1 MPVASSTAGSKYHT
15 KGYTIA
21 STTTGADATLVYT
34 APAFYHGTVRFL
46 TCSNSNAATKTIS
59 VQFYHN
65 EDSSYHYIAKA
76 TSVASGAVLDLL
88 NGGYLF
94 LHPGDKIVA
103 YSNLA
108 NAFDAMISVEE
119 VYSSVVFSA

>member
-88 NGGYLF
+88 N
-94 LHPGDKIVA
+94 

>member
-1 MPVASSTAGSKYHT
+1 
-15 KGYTIA
+15 
-21 STTTGADATLVYT
+21 
-34 APAFYHGTVRFL
+34 
-46 TCSNSNAATKTIS
+46 
-59 VQFYHN
+59 
-65 EDSSYHYIAKA
+65 
-76 TSVASGAVLDLL
+76 
-88 NGGYLF
+88 LF